1 MSVGFVGT
9 SDGWQQLKKYG
20 RIANSYQRA
29 DDGNVALAGELAF
42 TSACREAMLAIGFGQ
57 TESEAAAAATASLK
71 AGFDKARKHYISNWQ
86 AWQNTLIPL
95 DQPERNGVN
104 TYRVSTAVLASHKAA
119 DCPGAIVASLT
130 IPWGFS
136 RAMTIWEAI
145 IWSGRVTWSKR
156 LGDSWQLAMP
166 TKHSPYWII
175 SDAFRSPPGAGHRTC
190 GSMENHTG
198 QVSRWMSVPSLFC

>member
-1 MSVGFVGT
+1 
-9 SDGWQQLKKYG
+9 
-20 RIANSYQRA
+20 
-29 DDGNVALAGELAF
+29 
-42 TSACREAMLAIGFGQ
+42 MLAIGFGQ

-136 RAMTIWEAI
+136 RGDDDLGGYHLVWPRDLVETA
-145 IWSGRVTWSKR
+145 
-156 LGDSWQLAMP
+156 GDSSQLAMP